1 MWAMWSH
8 IQTNFVNVIV
18 HDDLGEVRCAPRTSG
33 GAEVSVT
40 EASRNI
46 NARLRGHVGQL
57 G

>member
-8 IQTNFVNVIV
+8 GQTNFVNVIV
-18 HDDLGEVRCAPRTSG
+18 HDDLGEVRWG

-40 EASRNI
+40 EASRNVRP
-46 NARLRGHVGQL
+46 RLTGYVGQL